1 MGKRWR
7 GAFQKTVTTDYAVIL
22 AARMSSGRLP
32 GKALCVYTPS
42 GQTNLEQLICRWQTS
57 QRNPL
62 LVVATSDGPEDDP
75 IARLCAG
82 LDVACY
88 RAPRSQVIAREVL
101 AQLDGALAAHAPGAK
116 WIARATADN
125 PLVDVGLADW
135 RLDVLADSGADGII
149 YSGGHDRITYAATTD
164 VYSRSAWERIVA
176 GSSGSQ
182 REHPGA
188 YFWENLHSFEY
199 VSIPLPRREYLAPVR
214 TELDTPADLEMF
226 RALWAG
232 YGRNRK
238 TLRTLEALQYL
249 AAHPEIAALNNGVHP
264 LTQTRA
270 AWPKGKPWLCGKCQ
284 RRVGDIVTGDLILH
298 CSHCGRRQ
306 KWYSQP
312 PRVRIP
318 ANIK

>member
-1 MGKRWR
+1 M
-7 GAFQKTVTTDYAVIL
+7 TYAVVL

-42 GQTNLEQLICRWQTS
+42 GQTNLEQMILRWQAS
-57 QRNPL
+57 QRDPL
-62 LVVATSDGPEDDP
+62 LVVTTSDGAEDDP
-75 IARLCAG
+75 IARLCAR
-82 LDVACY
+82 LDIPCY
-88 RAPRSQVIAREVL
+88 RAPRAQVVAREVL
-101 AQLDGALAAHAPGAK
+101 AQLDGAIQAHAPGAK

-149 YSGGHDRITYAATTD
+149 YSGDLERITYAATTD
-164 VYSRSAWERIVA
+164 VWSRAAWERIVT

-188 YFWENLHSFEY
+188 YFWENLHQFEY
-199 VSIPLPRREYLAPVR
+199 ISIPLPRREYLAPVR

-232 YGRNRK
+232 CNSNGRP
-238 TLRTLEALQYL
+238 LPALEALQYL
-249 AAHPEIAALNNGVHP
+249 TAHPEIAAINNGVYP

-284 RRVGDIVTGDLILH
+284 RRTGDIVAGDLLVH
-298 CSHCGRRQ
+298 CAHCGRRM
-306 KWYSQP
+306 KWYSMP